1 MTEIERL
8 HRRHLMNNGR
18 AIIMATNDAGGVHK
32 VQVQPTPREL
42 IDDVPVVQLYGYS
55 GHAPVGSEAHMICT
69 RGDRSSSVVI
79 ATNNGAA
86 RFKGLEQGEV
96 AIYTDEGDYVRLSR
110 GRIVEIKCGTKVH
123 IDCPLVEITG
133 DLHVQGAV
141 IAGYGGGDQVG
152 LQTHTHTQG
161 GDSHGD
167 SEQPTAPATPG
178 T

>member
-8 HRRHLMNNGR
+8 HRRNLMNNGR
-18 AIIMATNDAGGVHK
+18 CVILATDDSGGVHK
-32 VQVQPTPREL
+32 VQVRPTPREI
-42 IDDVPVVQLYGYS
+42 IDDVPVVQIYGFS
-55 GHAPVGSEAHMICT
+55 GHAPVGSEAHMMCT

-79 ATNNGAA
+79 ATNNADA
-86 RFKGLEQGEV
+86 RFRNLAQGEV

-133 DLHVQGAV
+133 DLHVQGEV
-141 IAGYGGGDQVG
+141 IRGYGTGDQVTLGQHKHTQPPDGGGDG
-152 LQTHTHTQG
+152 EEPTNA
-161 GDSHGD
+161 
-167 SEQPTAPATPG
+167 PTAG